1 MAKDHDK
8 PPTSSTRSANEVLV
22 DAMVVIYQLSTIVG
36 ITIED
41 ATTVY
46 LKVSARLSAPKAN

>member
-8 PPTSSTRSANEVLV
+8 PPTSSTRSSTEVMV